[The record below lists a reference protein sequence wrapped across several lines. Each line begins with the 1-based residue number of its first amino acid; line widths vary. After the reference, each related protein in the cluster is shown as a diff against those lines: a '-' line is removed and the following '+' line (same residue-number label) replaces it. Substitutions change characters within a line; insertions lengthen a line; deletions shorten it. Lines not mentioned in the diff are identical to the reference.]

1 MAGAGVS
8 AASEAVAWARAH
20 PRVLVAAAVISALVA
35 LPLALAAPS
44 QFHSEGRVLIPASD
58 VVTTEDRQSS
68 VLAIQ
73 IEEQARA
80 GLLGATREALGLQGS
95 RVRSVTAVRL
105 KDDDVYL
112 ITVSANSAALARRAV
127 VVASDLLIATSDR
140 LAAEQVASL
149 RSQARRAIS
158 DLTDRIVANED
169 ERRKLTTRLAGL
181 NRDLERLREGPSGHA
196 ARIAQLQRKKERV
209 VAEIGILDADRSFLS
224 SRRGE
229 LEDTVVDA
237 ERDLVKRESVSQ
249 LVAGPSQAGRAAPT
263 RAVVTVAMGTLLG
276 LSVAVIVLLVLERR
290 SPALRSSER

>member
-1 MAGAGVS
+1 
-8 AASEAVAWARAH
+8 
-20 PRVLVAAAVISALVA
+20 
-35 LPLALAAPS
+35 
-44 QFHSEGRVLIPASD
+44 
-58 VVTTEDRQSS
+58 
-68 VLAIQ
+68 
-73 IEEQARA
+73 
-80 GLLGATREALGLQGS
+80 
-95 RVRSVTAVRL
+95 
-105 KDDDVYL
+105 
-112 ITVSANSAALARRAV
+112 V